1 MSRFTYEI
9 MGELAKKQKV
19 INIGY
24 RKVMKLGDHAVIVVP
39 RPLTQKLLGKHVAV
53 MLIVDA
59 EDLGET

>member
-1 MSRFTYEI
+1 MGRFTYEI

-24 RKVMKLGDHAVIVVP
+24 RKVMKLGDNAVIVVP
-39 RPLTQKLLGKHVAV
+39 KSLKQKLLGKHVAV